1 MEAKARLDDGF
12 EADSENLR
20 IWRCTQSHLESAV
33 TAADYLGAVRGS
45 SPVAADQ
52 LMIDEVV
59 DPEDPTRGH
68 SMTPYR

>member
-1 MEAKARLDDGF
+1 MAKLDDGF
-12 EADSENLR
+12 EADSESLR
-20 IWRCTQSHLESAV
+20 TLKCTQSHP
-33 TAADYLGAVRGS
+33 GAVRGS

-59 DPEDPTRGH
+59 DFEDPRRGH